1 MSPRNRAIAQVR
13 KLWALAK
20 RAGTPEESEAAKQAA
35 RRLASKHGITRREV
49 EAERDRAVARF
60 DVSPWLPCTWAT
72 VMLGEMATMVGCR
85 VEVHNAEAATLR
97 GPGAARVLREATR
110 MRDEVQSILNRRLW
124 AGQTV
129 ALNGFYRVHV
139 SALPMAEDAYAM
151 LLMQDFIAHAQVY
164 LQDAQEASEREPPL
178 QPAPEPSD
186 APVGPPSRSD
196 APPPPPPPPIDSDWR
211 PSEEDRQRAQR
222 GREFEQR
229 IATALG
235 TLQALCR
242 DSFLLANTRA
252 IIPAA
257 FWKARAQGL
266 WDGAPVEIAGLL
278 TVKAEVSPDGMRGP

>member
-1 MSPRNRAIAQVR
+1 MSPRDRIIAQVR

-20 RAGTPEESEAAKQAA
+20 RAGTPEEGEAAKQAA

-49 EAERDRAVARF
+49 EAERDRAVARI
-60 DVSPWLPCTWAT
+60 DVSPWLSCTWAT
-72 VMLGEMATMVGCR
+72 VMLGEMATMMGCR

-110 MRDEVQSILNRRLW
+110 MRDEVQSILDRRLW

-129 ALNGFYRVHV
+129 ALNGFFRVHV
-139 SALPMAEDAYAM
+139 STLPMAEDAYAM
-151 LLMQDFIAHAQVY
+151 LLLQDFIAHAQVH
-164 LQDAQEASEREPPL
+164 LREAQEAPEREPPPH
-178 QPAPEPSD
+178 PAPEPSD

-196 APPPPPPPPIDSDWR
+196 APPPPPSIDPDWC

-222 GREFEQR
+222 GREFERR

-242 DSFLLANTRA
+242 DSSLLAKTRS

-257 FWKARAQGL
+257 FWRARAQGL
-266 WDGAPVEIAGLL
+266 WEGAPVEIVGLL
-278 TVKAEVSPDGMRGP
+278 TVKAEVSPDGTRGP